1 MKTYYTYI
9 LTNERNKTLYT
20 GVTNNIVRR
29 LFEHKNHLIP
39 GYTDKYN
46 CTKLVYYEEF
56 ADSSEAIKREKA
68 IKSKLRSKKIN
79 LIESTNPS
87 WDDLSQDW
95 GIPILS
101 PEEREAYKKN
111 MLEYNRKVEEM
122 ENLIS
127 EIVVKP

>member
-1 MKTYYTYI
+1 MA
-9 LTNERNKTLYT
+9 
-20 GVTNNIVRR
+20 
-29 LFEHKNHLIP
+29 
-39 GYTDKYN
+39 
-46 CTKLVYYEEF
+46 YYEEF
-56 ADSSEAIKREKA
+56 SDSCEAIKREKA

-87 WDDLSQDW
+87 WNDLSQDW

-122 ENLIS
+122 KNL
-127 EIVVKP
+127 EFDK